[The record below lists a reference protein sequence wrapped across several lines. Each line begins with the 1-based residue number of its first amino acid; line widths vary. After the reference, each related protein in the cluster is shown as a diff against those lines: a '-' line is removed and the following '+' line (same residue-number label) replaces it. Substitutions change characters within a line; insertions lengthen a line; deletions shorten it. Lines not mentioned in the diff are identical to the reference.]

1 MMPGSSPL
9 ARGLL
14 RDRIENRFD
23 RRIIPARAGFTV
35 SAPMIGIIVED
46 HPRSRGVYSPVRRGP
61 GARLG
66 SSPLARGLPTA
77 PSLGE
82 RVDSDHP
89 RSRGVYHVD
98 DRARQIGRGIIPAR
112 AGFTRPRRRA
122 RAWIA
127 DHPRSRGVYSDS
139 ATRMVRATGSSPL
152 ARGLRDGEVRLAGRV
167 RIIPARA
174 GFTAPP
180 PWCGRCRSDHP
191 RSRGVYANDEI
202 DRWTKTGSSP
212 LARGLPNGRLS
223 AQTPTWIIPA
233 RAGFTVGIAA
243 IGHPVR
249 WIIPARAGFTRRPGE
264 RRGPRGGSSPLA
276 RGLRRPRPRRARARG
291 IIPARAGFT

>member
-1 MMPGSSPL
+1 MSLPRGIAGGDHPRSRGVYIAALVAGLVWFGSSPLARGLPGVAPAWYPAAGIIPARAGFTPVPEGLRPGLEDHPRSRGVYAMTIWTAAMMPGSSPL

-112 AGFTRPRRRA
+112 AGFTPIRRPGWSGRP
-122 RAWIA
+122 
-127 DHPRSRGVYSDS
+127 DHPRSRGVYGTARCGS
-139 ATRMVRATGSSPL
+139 RAASGSSPL
-152 ARGLRDGEVRLAGRV
+152 ARGLLPLHLGADDVG

-174 GFTAPP
+174 GFT
-180 PWCGRCRSDHP
+180 RTTRSTGGPRPDHP
-191 RSRGVYANDEI
+191 RSRGVY
-202 DRWTKTGSSP
+202 RM
-212 LARGLPNGRLS
+212 
-223 AQTPTWIIPA
+223 
-233 RAGFTVGIAA
+233 
-243 IGHPVR
+243 
-249 WIIPARAGFTRRPGE
+249 
-264 RRGPRGGSSPLA
+264 GG
-276 RGLRRPRPRRARARG
+276 
-291 IIPARAGFT
+291 